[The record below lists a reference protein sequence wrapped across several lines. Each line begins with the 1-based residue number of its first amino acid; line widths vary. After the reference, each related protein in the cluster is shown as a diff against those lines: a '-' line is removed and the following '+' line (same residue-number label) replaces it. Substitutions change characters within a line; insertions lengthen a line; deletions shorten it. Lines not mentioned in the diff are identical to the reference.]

1 MQCLDDGEEEEEEEE
16 DEEDE
21 EEEETESKTVSTAR
35 PRRMSELNIPN
46 KTKPIP
52 EGSSLFVFSQTNKW
66 VHPDGVNS
74 NISSLYQLMNNAV
87 INWMMPPSLLFF
99 KDELISGDFCPKREF
114 LQCHYIKLWVCLC
127 LVQGT
132 VVQYEFGSLP

>member
-1 MQCLDDGEEEEEEEE
+1 MFDPLQGNFVERNLGLYPANALCLQCLDDGEEEEEEEE

-52 EGSSLFVFSQTNKW
+52 EGSSLFVFSQTNK
-66 VHPDGVNS
+66 
-74 NISSLYQLMNNAV
+74 
-87 INWMMPPSLLFF
+87 
-99 KDELISGDFCPKREF
+99 
-114 LQCHYIKLWVCLC
+114 
-127 LVQGT
+127 
-132 VVQYEFGSLP
+132 